1 MTFMDSDDDDYL
13 DNVSR
18 PQTPPELK
26 GFDQIYQV
34 KNNKPGATT
43 KSGEYS
49 RNNVIQE
56 GQNNIHE

>member
-26 GFDQIYQV
+26 GFDSIYQV
-34 KNNKPGATT
+34 QKKAENNAGPT
-43 KSGEYS
+43 
-49 RNNVIQE
+49 NNVIKE

>member
-1 MTFMDSDDDDYL
+1 MTFLESHCNSDDDDYL

-34 KNNKPGATT
+34 NKKPDTSNNDAV
-43 KSGEYS
+43 
-49 RNNVIQE
+49 NLE

>member
-34 KNNKPGATT
+34 KNNKPGTT
-43 KSGEYS
+43 
-49 RNNVIQE
+49 NNVIQE